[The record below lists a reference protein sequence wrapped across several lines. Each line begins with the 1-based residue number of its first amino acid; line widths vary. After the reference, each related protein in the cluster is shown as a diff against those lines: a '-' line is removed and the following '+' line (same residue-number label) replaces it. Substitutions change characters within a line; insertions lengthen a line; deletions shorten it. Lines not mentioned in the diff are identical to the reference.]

1 MFFLS
6 SAPAVHLV
14 VRMMVIIVTFATRA
28 QVNHTGCARKARFLF
43 NSAEETIH
51 TTFRGHALHQGARA
65 IVASGVNFL
74 HAHAP
79 PQTLGE
85 QPLGRSPEVVR
96 GSSKVQLCVRACV
109 WTCVCVR
116 VCVPCACVCVRVHVL
131 CCVRICVRVCSCV
144 GVGVRVYVYVCVCV
158 CVCVWCMVCVCVC
171 VCVYGHVCM
180 YM

>member
-65 IVASGVNFL
+65 IVPWRAVSIFCTPTRSPKPLANN
-74 HAHAP
+74 
-79 PQTLGE
+79 
-85 QPLGRSPEVVR
+85 LGRSPEVVR
-96 GSSKVQLCVRACV
+96 GSSKVQLCVRVCV

-116 VCVPCACVCVRVHVL
+116 VCVPCACVCVRVCACVVL
-131 CCVRICVRVCSCV
+131 CADMCA
-144 GVGVRVYVYVCVCV
+144 
-158 CVCVWCMVCVCVC
+158 CM
-171 VCVYGHVCM
+171 
-180 YM
+180 